1 MIIIYSE
8 IKFLDSFKFVLLK
21 LITQTP
27 LTLAWSIYIFLRPF
41 VSLSSENEPRWSIPC
56 LLSQQLRVPEDPGE
70 AESKE
75 PRVWN
80 QNAWVQILLYF
91 LLVALHTNP

>member
-1 MIIIYSE
+1 MVIIYSE

-21 LITQTP
+21 LITQTS
-27 LTLAWSIYIFLRPF
+27 LTLAWSIYFPQALCL
-41 VSLSSENEPRWSIPC
+41 SLQRMNPGDHIPC
-56 LLSQQLRVPEDPGE
+56 LLSQQHRVPEDPGE

-80 QNAWVQILLYF
+80 QNAWVQILLHF
-91 LLVALHTNP
+91 LLVG